1 MRIHESNDNDF
12 WDTTALFNTVK
23 VHQKVRNFATKKTN
37 WPKFCVLCTKKGTSL
52 KKKVQDHGLWWLWE
66 LSAMDPNGFEWVWC
80 NSPERVDEG
89 SVARGNSS
97 SVVVEC
103 RPIGIKA
110 CLHNYSLV
118 REDEHDGD
126 DGNRDD
132 EGGDDGDRDD
142 EGGDDGD
149 RDDEGGDDGD
159 VFFHHLASA
168 RPDDGGEVWG
178 AKESVLGGAHPRLV
192 LPALL
197 AVMMMEMII
206 MKMKSIMMTLMLMVN
221 MMTTTLK
228 KFSTQSPHQR
238 LCLQRQVHIQSRSV
252 NSINRI

>member
-12 WDTTALFNTVK
+12 WDTTALFSTAW

-52 KKKVQDHGLWWLWE
+52 KKKVHDHGLWWLWE
-66 LSAMDPNGFEWVWC
+66 LSAMDRNGFEWVWC

-132 EGGDDGDRDD
+132 EGGDDGD
-142 EGGDDGD
+142 
-149 RDDEGGDDGD
+149 

-197 AVMMMEMII
+197 AVMMKKKII
-206 MKMKSIMMTLMLMVN
+206 MKMKSMMMKMTLKVK

-252 NSINRI
+252 NNINRI

>member
-1 MRIHESNDNDF
+1 
-12 WDTTALFNTVK
+12 
-23 VHQKVRNFATKKTN
+23 
-37 WPKFCVLCTKKGTSL
+37 
-52 KKKVQDHGLWWLWE
+52 
-66 LSAMDPNGFEWVWC
+66 MDPNGFEWRWC

-142 EGGDDGD
+142 EGGN
-149 RDDEGGDDGD
+149 DGD

-192 LPALL
+192 LSALL
-197 AVMMMEMII
+197 AVMIMKKIIMKKII
-206 MKMKSIMMTLMLMVN
+206 MKMKSIMMTMMLMVK

-228 KFSTQSPHQR
+228 KSSTQSPHQR